1 MKIKNKFKT
10 NLLKKQIEII
20 EGIYNDFT
28 NLLKNENEN

>member
-10 NLLKKQIEII
+10 NLLEKQIEII
-20 EGIYNDFT
+20 EEIYNDFT

>member
-20 EGIYNDFT
+20 EEIYNDST